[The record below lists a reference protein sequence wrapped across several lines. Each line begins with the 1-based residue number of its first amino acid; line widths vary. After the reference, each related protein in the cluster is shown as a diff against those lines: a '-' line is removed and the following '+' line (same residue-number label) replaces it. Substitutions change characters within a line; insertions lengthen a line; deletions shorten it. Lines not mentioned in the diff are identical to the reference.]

1 MARMWVVLGDST
13 SSGGK
18 VITGS
23 PFTDIDASPVARV
36 SDKATCPTH
45 KGVFPIVDGDPT
57 TIIDGQPVAL
67 HGSRMACGC
76 TVLAVQQV
84 RVFLD
89 GGGAGAAGAPMAM
102 SPARDSESTNE
113 SLFHE
118 QYRAVNAVSGEPVA
132 DQAYRIDLE
141 NGRSITGMTDANG
154 LTERV
159 STRSPEQV
167 RLIWLQVSSCGDGL
181 AERHSKEEC

>member
-1 MARMWVVLGDST
+1 MARTWVVLGDST
-13 SSGGK
+13 SGGGK

-23 PFTDIDASPVARV
+23 PFTDIAGNPVARV

-57 TIIDGQPVAL
+57 TIIDGQQVAL
-67 HGSRMACGC
+67 HGSKMACGC
-76 TVLAVQQV
+76 TVLAVQQL
-84 RVFLD
+84 RVFVDD
-89 GGGAGAAGAPMAM
+89 GDRRALSTPIAMRAAH
-102 SPARDSESTNE
+102 DSVPTSEC
-113 SLFHE
+113 LFHE

-132 DQAYRIDLE
+132 DQAYRIELE

-159 STRSPEQV
+159 STRRPEQV

-181 AERHSKEEC
+181 AERDCKKEC